1 VVTGDGSMVSVLTQV
16 YERSRRQLRAVA
28 ARYVG
33 DEAEDV
39 VHDAFLSA
47 LRSSATYRGDAAP
60 LTWLHRIVVNASV
73 SRCRKRKRQV
83 LADPGPGSHPVMTD
97 AGIESAL
104 AIRMALRQ
112 LTADQHRVF
121 VLYEV
126 VGHTH
131 GEIAARLAIPTATSK
146 SRLAEARRRLQ
157 QLLGGGRAV
166 RPRRLMDPN
175 LSGPACV

>member
-1 VVTGDGSMVSVLTQV
+1 
-16 YERSRRQLRAVA
+16 
-28 ARYVG
+28 
-33 DEAEDV
+33 
-39 VHDAFLSA
+39 
-47 LRSSATYRGDAAP
+47 
-60 LTWLHRIVVNASV
+60 
-73 SRCRKRKRQV
+73 
-83 LADPGPGSHPVMTD
+83 MTD

-131 GEIAARLAIPTATSK
+131 SEIAARLAIPTATSK

-157 QLLGGGRAV
+157 HLLGGGRAV
-166 RPRRLMDPN
+166 RQPRRRRMKQIDARSVFNDNLMDPN
-175 LSGPACV
+175 LSGPPCV